1 MKITK
6 FCARSLI
13 LASLLGLSACG
24 GSSDS
29 DSTSTEHIGSFSLA
43 LTDGP
48 VDSANQVVVEFSG
61 VSIKPAVGDVIEFM
75 FDEPLQIDLLQ
86 LQGTA
91 SEFII
96 TEETVPA
103 GEYEWIRLHVNAEHD
118 SILDSFIELGDGSQ
132 LELRIPSGSE
142 TGLKLVQG
150 FTLAADGHANFT
162 IDFDLR
168 KSVTNPPGLPGALL
182 KPALRLID
190 NLKVG
195 SIIGSVDANL
205 VAQHCADAG
214 SNAGAVYVYAGAG
227 VVPVDMRGEE
237 GDPLTSAL
245 VSFGE
250 QAEYRYEAGF
260 LTEGEYTLA
269 YTCGSLVDDPEQV
282 DELFFVGAVDVMVVA
297 DQQASHNFVLA
308 E

>member
-1 MKITK
+1 MKTAK
-6 FCARSLI
+6 LRAHCLVLI
-13 LASLLGLSACG
+13 SLLGLAACG
-24 GSSDS
+24 GSDNE
-29 DSTSTEHIGSFSLA
+29 DTATEQSGSFSLA

-61 VSIKPAVGDVIEFM
+61 VSIKPAAGDVIEFM
-75 FDEPLQIDLLQ
+75 FNEPLQIDLLQ

-103 GEYEWIRLHVNAEHD
+103 GDYEWIRLHVNAEHD

-132 LELRIPSGSE
+132 LELRVPSGSE

-150 FTLAADGHANFT
+150 FAVAADGHANFT

-168 KSVTNPPGLPGALL
+168 KSITNPPGLPGALL

-190 NLKVG
+190 NLDVG
-195 SIIGSVDANL
+195 SITGSIDANL
-205 VAQHCADAG
+205 VAQQCVDAG
-214 SNAGAVYVYAGAG
+214 LSAGAVYIYAGSGA
-227 VVPVDMRGEE
+227 VPVDMHGEDD
-237 GDPLTSAL
+237 DPITTAL
-245 VSFGE
+245 VNYSE
-250 QAEYRYEAGF
+250 EAEYRYEIGF
-260 LTEGEYTLA
+260 LVEGEYTLA
-269 YTCGSLVDDPEQV
+269 YTCGSLEDDPEQV
-282 DELFFVGAVDVMVVA
+282 DELVFVGVADVTVVA
-297 DQQASHNFVLA
+297 DQQAVLDFILT